1 MSLLTLLSLTTAC
14 SLSSNGGTT
23 PQGNVS
29 LQPSDWAIQYSPGMP
44 SHPAATTGAAWTF
57 NFPTDQNYDACVDD
71 ASVPCKSVHY
81 VTTQY
86 SLGATHSAMTAK
98 IRLTFD
104 PGTSF
109 NYKMQPDNTCTTP
122 ANVRLFFQRKNDDMQ
137 GEFYRW
143 WSNPVSYELG
153 SSETGTGIT
162 MTVPLTPDQWS
173 SVNGKF
179 GNQDAE
185 ASAGFQDALLNV
197 GRVGMT
203 FGGGCFFGHGVNV
216 TGGAANLSMIDFSI
230 R

>member
-1 MSLLTLLSLTTAC
+1 M
-14 SLSSNGGTT
+14 
-23 PQGNVS
+23 
-29 LQPSDWAIQYSPGMP
+29 
-44 SHPAATTGAAWTF
+44 
-57 NFPTDQNYDACVDD
+57 
-71 ASVPCKSVHY
+71 PCKSVHY

-185 ASAGFQDALLNV
+185 VF
-197 GRVGMT
+197 RT
-203 FGGGCFFGHGVNV
+203 RC
-216 TGGAANLSMIDFSI
+216 
-230 R
+230 